1 LEETTTTLILATYT
15 SVLGCFLMREDVLYQ
30 DIRNWDGK
38 RVAALFIYAF
48 ALLLSCQRVYVAIQ
62 APRVE
67 RERRELTESFMEALI
82 PEPSPGNI
90 EK

>member
-1 LEETTTTLILATYT
+1 MKMYNRIEKLSSIG
-15 SVLGCFLMREDVLYQ
+15 SPCGSFLMREDILFQ

-38 RVAALFIYAF
+38 RVATLVIYAF
-48 ALLLSCQRVYVAIQ
+48 ALLFSCQRVDVAIQ
-62 APRVE
+62 APRIE
-67 RERRELTESFMEALI
+67 RERKEVTESFMEALI